1 MKRTLPA
8 IAAALAALTL
18 SACSSTPSSAPVAQ
32 KAKAAPPSTAPAP
45 TTSEPPATAPPTVPP
60 STAPPPPPTT
70 TTAPPSEPY
79 ISIPGTESTLSGI
92 AAEFGDSLGWHYD
105 KSQGQTVGTTGDDF
119 CEIDIVNSEGEAS
132 NLADNVT
139 FSCGLPD
146 DPSAVTHADTQ
157 EEALFTTTLVGQ
169 DVGTPAVQ
177 WLASQVDAGGAPSE
191 QTFTGPLGP
200 IQVSVNDGDGQSSI
214 GLLTGY

>member
-1 MKRTLPA
+1 M
-8 IAAALAALTL
+8 
-18 SACSSTPSSAPVAQ
+18 
-32 KAKAAPPSTAPAP
+32 
-45 TTSEPPATAPPTVPP
+45 
-60 STAPPPPPTT
+60 
-70 TTAPPSEPY
+70 
-79 ISIPGTESTLSGI
+79 SIPGTESTLSGI
-92 AAEFGDSLGWHYD
+92 ASQFGDNLGWHYD
-105 KSQGQTVGTTGDDF
+105 KGEGQTIGTTGDDF

-146 DPSAVTHADTQ
+146 NPSAVTHSDTQ
-157 EEALFTTTLVGQ
+157 EEALFTLTLVGQ
-169 DVGTPAVQ
+169 DVGKPAAQ
-177 WLASQVDAGGAPSE
+177 WLAAQVDASGAPSE